1 MISAS
6 KNSLL
11 GDENMNMNVDAYL
24 AYVAV
29 CAVAV
34 VIPGPTNALILAN
47 GMRHGVRAGLLNVA
61 GTQVGVGLMIATVA
75 IGLTSVVNA
84 VGHWFEWIKLAGA
97 VYLIVL
103 GIQLFRSAAKSQGV
117 PRRDAPRGG
126 FFVQGLVVSL
136 SNPKQLLFFGAL
148 LPQFLD
154 PAGNQ
159 SLQIAILGGTA
170 MLLAALS
177 DSAYALISGRI
188 AGRVH
193 PDRVRAASRV
203 GGLCLIGG
211 GLWLALAKS
220 KP

>member
-1 MISAS
+1 M
-6 KNSLL
+6 SL
-11 GDENMNMNVDAYL
+11 ETYF

-61 GTQVGVGLMIATVA
+61 GTQVGVGLMIITVA
-75 IGLTSVVNA
+75 IGLTSIVNV

-103 GIQLFRSAAKSQGV
+103 GIQLFRSADGV
-117 PRRDAPRGG
+117 ATAPQAEAPRAG

-136 SNPKQLLFFGAL
+136 GNPKQLLFFGAL

-154 PAGNQ
+154 PARSR

-177 DSAYALISGRI
+177 DSAYALISGRM
-188 AGRVH
+188 AGRVD
-193 PDRVRAASRV
+193 PKRVRTASRV
-203 GGLCLIGG
+203 GGVCLIGG
-211 GLWLALAKS
+211 GVWLALSRS

>member
-1 MISAS
+1 
-6 KNSLL
+6 
-11 GDENMNMNVDAYL
+11 MNFDTYF

-29 CAVAV
+29 CSVAV

-47 GMRHGVRAGLLNVA
+47 GMRYGVRAGLLNVA
-61 GTQVGVGLMIATVA
+61 GTQVGVGLMIVTVA
-75 IGLTSVVNA
+75 IGLTSIVNI
-84 VGHWFEWIKLAGA
+84 VGQWFEWIKLAGA
-97 VYLIVL
+97 VYLIIL
-103 GIQLFRSAAKSQGV
+103 GIQLFRSAGSIAAAPQAQ
-117 PRRDAPRGG
+117 APRTG

-154 PAGNQ
+154 AAGSR

-170 MLLAALS
+170 MALAALS
-177 DSAYALISGRI
+177 DSAYALLSGRI

-193 PDRVRAASRV
+193 PKRIRAASRV
-203 GGLCLIGG
+203 GGVCLVGG
-211 GLWLALAKS
+211 GVWLALSRS

>member
-1 MISAS
+1 
-6 KNSLL
+6 
-11 GDENMNMNVDAYL
+11 MNVDAYL

-47 GMRHGVRAGLLNVA
+47 GLRHGVRAGLLNVA
-61 GTQVGVGLMIATVA
+61 GTQVGVGLMIVTVA
-75 IGLTSVVNA
+75 IGLTSVVNV
-84 VGHWFEWIKLAGA
+84 VGRWFEWIKLVGA
-97 VYLIVL
+97 LYLIVL
-103 GIQLFRSAAKSQGV
+103 GIQLFRAAAKN
-117 PRRDAPRGG
+117 PRAPRSEAPRGG

-159 SLQIAILGGTA
+159 SLQISTLGGTA
-170 MLLAALS
+170 MVLAAIS

-188 AGRVH
+188 AGHIH
-193 PDRVRAASRV
+193 PNRVRAASRI
-203 GGLCLIGG
+203 GGVCLIGG

>member
-1 MISAS
+1 
-6 KNSLL
+6 
-11 GDENMNMNVDAYL
+11 MNLETYF

-61 GTQVGVGLMIATVA
+61 GTQVGVGLMIVTVA
-75 IGLTSVVNA
+75 IGLTSIVSV
-84 VGHWFEWIKLAGA
+84 VGHWCEWLKLAGA
-97 VYLIVL
+97 VYLIIL
-103 GIQLFRSAAKSQGV
+103 GIQLFRSAGSAAVATAVK
-117 PRRDAPRGG
+117 APRTG

-154 PAGNQ
+154 PAGNRFV
-159 SLQIAILGGTA
+159 QIAILGGTA
-170 MLLAALS
+170 MVLAALS
-177 DSAYALISGRI
+177 DSAYALVSGRV
-188 AGRVH
+188 AGRID
-193 PDRVRAASRV
+193 PKRVRAASRI
-203 GGLCLIGG
+203 GGACLIGG
-211 GLWLALAKS
+211 GVWLALSRS

>member
-1 MISAS
+1 
-6 KNSLL
+6 
-11 GDENMNMNVDAYL
+11 MNLETYF

-61 GTQVGVGLMIATVA
+61 GTQVGVGLMIVTVA
-75 IGLTSVVNA
+75 IGLTSIVSV

-97 VYLIVL
+97 VYLIIL
-103 GIQLFRSAAKSQGV
+103 GVQLFRSAGSTAGAPAVK
-117 PRRDAPRGG
+117 APRTG
-126 FFVQGLVVSL
+126 FFVQGLIVSL

-154 PAGNQ
+154 PAGNRFV
-159 SLQIAILGGTA
+159 QIAVLGGTA
-170 MLLAALS
+170 MVLAALS
-177 DSAYALISGRI
+177 DSAYALVSGRV
-188 AGRVH
+188 AGRID
-193 PDRVRAASRV
+193 PKRVRAASRI
-203 GGLCLIGG
+203 GGACLIGG
-211 GLWLALAKS
+211 GVWLALSRS

>member
-1 MISAS
+1 
-6 KNSLL
+6 
-11 GDENMNMNVDAYL
+11 MNLATYF

-29 CAVAV
+29 CSVAV

-61 GTQVGVGLMIATVA
+61 GTQVGVGLMIVTVA
-75 IGLTSVVNA
+75 IGLTSIVNA

-97 VYLIVL
+97 VYLIIL
-103 GIQLFRSAAKSQGV
+103 GIQLFRSAGSTAVAPQVK
-117 PRRDAPRGG
+117 APRGG

-154 PAGNQ
+154 PTGNRT
-159 SLQIAILGGTA
+159 LQIAILGGTA

-177 DSAYALISGRI
+177 DSTYALISGRV
-188 AGRVH
+188 AGRVD
-193 PDRVRAASRV
+193 PQRVRAASRI
-203 GGLCLIGG
+203 GGACLIGG
-211 GLWLALAKS
+211 GLWLALSRS

>member
-1 MISAS
+1 
-6 KNSLL
+6 
-11 GDENMNMNVDAYL
+11 MNFDTYL

-29 CAVAV
+29 CSIAV

-61 GTQVGVGLMIATVA
+61 GTQVGVGLMILTVA
-75 IGLTSVVNA
+75 IGLTSIVNT

-103 GIQLFRSAAKSQGV
+103 GIQLFRSADSIAAA
-117 PRRDAPRGG
+117 PHAPAPRAG

-136 SNPKQLLFFGAL
+136 GNPKQLLFFGAL

-154 PAGNQ
+154 PAGSR
-159 SLQIAILGGTA
+159 SLQITILGGTA
-170 MLLAALS
+170 MVLAALS
-177 DSAYALISGRI
+177 DSAYALISGRV
-188 AGRVH
+188 AGRID
-193 PDRVRAASRV
+193 PKRVRGASRL

-211 GLWLALAKS
+211 GLWLALSRS

>member
-1 MISAS
+1 
-6 KNSLL
+6 
-11 GDENMNMNVDAYL
+11 MNFETYL

-29 CAVAV
+29 CSVAV

-61 GTQVGVGLMIATVA
+61 GTQVGVGLMIVTVA
-75 IGLTSVVNA
+75 IGLTSIVNA

-97 VYLIVL
+97 VYLIIL
-103 GIQLFRSAAKSQGV
+103 GIQLFRSGGNATAAPQVK
-117 PRRDAPRGG
+117 APRGG
-126 FFVQGLVVSL
+126 FFVQGFVVSL

-154 PAGNQ
+154 PAGNRT
-159 SLQIAILGGTA
+159 LQIAILGGTA

-177 DSAYALISGRI
+177 DSTYALISGRI
-188 AGRVH
+188 AGRVD
-193 PDRVRAASRV
+193 PKRVRAASRA
-203 GGLCLIGG
+203 GGVCLIGG
-211 GLWLALAKS
+211 GLWLALSRS

>member
-1 MISAS
+1 
-6 KNSLL
+6 
-11 GDENMNMNVDAYL
+11 MNLETYF

-29 CAVAV
+29 CSVAV

-61 GTQVGVGLMIATVA
+61 GTQVGVGLMIVTVA
-75 IGLTSVVNA
+75 IGLTSIVNA

-97 VYLIVL
+97 VYLIIL
-103 GIQLFRSAAKSQGV
+103 GIQLFRSAGSNAVTPQVK
-117 PRRDAPRGG
+117 APRGG

-154 PAGNQ
+154 PAGNRT
-159 SLQIAILGGTA
+159 LQIAILGGTA

-177 DSAYALISGRI
+177 DSTYALISGRV
-188 AGRVH
+188 AGRVD
-193 PDRVRAASRV
+193 PRRVRAASRI
-203 GGLCLIGG
+203 GGVCLIGG
-211 GLWLALAKS
+211 GLWLALSRS